1 MLVLSI
7 DIRHCSSTPYCGIR
21 LNFLVGSYIWNI
33 YSMQFPSFLETSGSY
48 LFFFRSP
55 IVGVKGLVNVLPSSF
70 LSILIIILAKNLK
83 LVPCV
88 IVCCASKG

>member
-1 MLVLSI
+1 MLILSI

-21 LNFLVGSYIWNI
+21 LNFLVGSYIRNI
-33 YSMQFPSFLETSGSY
+33 YSMQLPSFLETSGSY
-48 LFFFRSP
+48 LFRSP